1 MSARLPLMLMALGAA
16 VVAMAARPKAFYELI
31 ISSEPFGP
39 MAAEVQAEAE
49 VSVALDP
56 KKVQEESNKIN
67 LCAMTE
73 TPDGRTAVGLI
84 DNGVSPPAYITLF
97 AGETAN
103 GLELVLS
110 DLDGE
115 FATFRRE
122 GVTFTLGLGL
132 GLLETIT
139 PEVLAQRQVKAEEE
153 AAEAAAKAEAAAERE
168 RKKPNSLAEQ
178 LIAMQMSLPPD
189 VEAPPLPIPIGDDID
204 FTQEFEPG
212 KERGAPETET
222 EAIVQAGVAELKEAV
237 ASGESA
243 QSYLRRLVEH
253 RSAEVQRQK
262 REQAAAREAI
272 EATLSTGQLSESEAA
287 AVKRQANLEL
297 MKKGVVPL
305 EPVENI
311 TAAEQAEIDAALE
324 AL

>member
-1 MSARLPLMLMALGAA
+1 MNTRITLLLVALSAAA
-16 VVAMAARPKAFYELI
+16 VVAAARPKAYYELI

-39 MAAEVQAEAE
+39 MAVEVQAEAE
-49 VSVALDP
+49 TSAVVDP
-56 KKVQEESNKIN
+56 QKVKEESNKIN

-84 DNGVSPPAYITLF
+84 DNGVNPPAYLTLF
-97 AGETAN
+97 DGESAN
-103 GLELVLS
+103 GLELLFS

-122 GVTFTLGLGL
+122 GITFTLGLGL
-132 GLLETIT
+132 GLVETIT
-139 PEVLAQRQVKAEEE
+139 PERCVQQQRQAQEEL
-153 AAEAAAKAEAAAERE
+153 AKAEADAAAAAERE

-189 VEAPPLPIPIGDDID
+189 VEAPPLPIPMGDDID

-212 KERGAPETET
+212 KERGAPESET

-272 EATLSTGQLSESEAA
+272 EATLSTGQFSEADA
-287 AVKRQANLEL
+287 AVIKRQANLEL

-305 EPVENI
+305 EPVDNI

>member
-1 MSARLPLMLMALGAA
+1 MNTRITLLLVALSAAA
-16 VVAMAARPKAFYELI
+16 VVAAARPKAYYELI

-39 MAAEVQAEAE
+39 MAVEVQAEAE
-49 VSVALDP
+49 TSAVVDP
-56 KKVQEESNKIN
+56 QKVKEESNKIN

-84 DNGVSPPAYITLF
+84 DNGVNPPAYLTLF
-97 AGETAN
+97 DGESAN
-103 GLELVLS
+103 GLELLFS

-122 GVTFTLGLGL
+122 GITFTLGLGL
-132 GLLETIT
+132 GLVETIT
-139 PEVLAQRQVKAEEE
+139 PERFVQQQRQAQEEL
-153 AAEAAAKAEAAAERE
+153 AKAEADAAAAAERE

-189 VEAPPLPIPIGDDID
+189 VEAPPLPIPMGDDID

-212 KERGAPETET
+212 KERGAPESET

-272 EATLSTGQLSESEAA
+272 EATLSTGQFSEADA
-287 AVKRQANLEL
+287 AVIKRQANLEL

-305 EPVENI
+305 EPVDNI